1 MSPAGRKRIIIIAV
15 AVLAAAVIVA
25 AFFLGRGCDGEEN
38 PTTGTVPRTTATSA
52 TTPAAP
58 SQVIPVVTVEVPPT
72 AAEPSEEPE
81 PEPTPA
87 PVTLEI
93 IERSVTPQVASVGD
107 PLTFGAQVI
116 GEADRVVM
124 SGSRLD
130 GTGAFDFEL
139 TQAGTVDGVTTWT
152 YSTPA
157 TSLTGVYRYFARA
170 FAPDGT
176 VVEMPGVSAWTFEI
190 TP

>member
-1 MSPAGRKRIIIIAV
+1 MIIV
-15 AVLAAAVIVA
+15 AILAAAAIVA
-25 AFFLGRGCDGEEN
+25 AFFLGRGCEDEDK
-38 PTTGTVPRTTATSA
+38 PTTGTVARTTATSV
-52 TTPAAP
+52 TTPPA
-58 SQVIPVVTVEVPPT
+58 SQPMPDVTVEVPPV
-72 AAEPSEEPE
+72 AVEPAPE
-81 PEPTPA
+81 PATDTTPV
-87 PVTLEI
+87 PVVLEI
-93 IERSVTPQVASVGD
+93 IARSVDPPVSTVGD
-107 PLTFGAQVI
+107 PLTFSAQVM

-139 TQAGTVDGVTTWT
+139 AKGATVDGVTTWSYVT
-152 YSTPA
+152 SA

-190 TP
+190 NP